1 MQLTKKKIA
10 GIIAGVLVL
19 ALLIFSI
26 SYVVVAN
33 NPHPELSADGLFS
46 VDRGDL
52 TQTFQTSATVRSG
65 TQGVFTILDGT
76 MVEEVHVRVGQAIEA
91 GDLLATFDASRLDA
105 LLQQRR
111 RDYHNARNAYQ
122 NYTASAQE
130 APVRQ
135 QALRDQI
142 TALEQAILALQG
154 GAAGDDAA
162 PSGNQQVNDLRNL
175 LTALLGNGR
184 IANWMVNELLIR
196 EDGIVENVMV
206 SFQNLLSGF
215 MLGGMDLSALGFGGM
230 TEMMNMSLQLMQLRV
245 QETMMS
251 VQGSISMDSV
261 YRALMESAQT
271 AYHQAAVTVTAL
283 REGWYAT
290 HDGVIRE
297 VNITAGEIYRST
309 EAGAAGGFD
318 VTMIL
323 ASLAMG
329 SADINT
335 LLSGLFTTTVAG
347 MIVEYY
353 PFYASFM
360 LGRYDH
366 MHVQKDQAVRVT
378 SVTGREFDAIVH
390 YISAVAGAPAGGS
403 GGGGGIDV
411 GDIINIP
418 GLTGT
423 RGIPASI
430 RIPEPDLSI
439 TIGLDV
445 DIAIELESAENALR
459 VPVSALRFDSAT
471 GEFFVFVLE
480 RGVRPTVRQVFVEVG
495 LFDTTGATAWREI
508 LSGLNQGDEV
518 LRAPPSSLEDGDRV
532 RLA

>member
-10 GIIAGVLVL
+10 GIIAVVVVL

-33 NPHPELSADGLFS
+33 NPHPELAPDAIVT
-46 VDRGDL
+46 VDRGNL
-52 TQTFQTSATVRSG
+52 TSTFQTSATVRSG
-65 TQGVFTILDGT
+65 TQGIFTILDGT

-122 NYTASAQE
+122 NYTANAQE
-130 APVRQ
+130 APARQ
-135 QALRDQI
+135 QTIRDQI
-142 TALEQAILALQG
+142 AALELAILTLQG
-154 GAAGDDAA
+154 GGDDTVA
-162 PSGNQQVNDLRNL
+162 SGNQQVDDLRNL
-175 LTALLGNGR
+175 LTAMLGNGR
-184 IANWMVNELLIR
+184 IANWVVNGMLIR
-196 EDGIVENVMV
+196 EGGIVENVMV
-206 SFQNLLSGF
+206 SFQNLFSGF

-245 QETMMS
+245 QETMMN
-251 VQGSISMDSV
+251 VQAGMSMDSV

-271 AYHQAAVTVTAL
+271 AYQQAHVTVTAL

-290 HDGVIRE
+290 HDGVVRE
-297 VNITAGEIYRST
+297 VNVTAGEVYRSAEGT
-309 EAGAAGGFD
+309 GAGGLD

-329 SADINT
+329 SADINNM
-335 LLSGLFTTTVAG
+335 LQGLFGTTVAG
-347 MIVEYY
+347 MVIEYY
-353 PFYASFM
+353 PFSASIM

-366 MHVQKDQAVRVT
+366 LRVEVDQNVRVT
-378 SVTGREFDAIVH
+378 SVTGQEFDAYVY
-390 YISAVAGAPAGGS
+390 YISAVADD
-403 GGGGGIDV
+403 GGGFLDGFGLP
-411 GDIINIP
+411 IP
-418 GLTGT
+418 TS
-423 RGIPASI
+423 RGIPARI

-445 DIAIELESAENALR
+445 DIAIELESSENAMR
-459 VPVSALRFDSAT
+459 VPVSALRWDDA
-471 GEFFVFVLE
+471 EQKFFVFVLE
-480 RGVRPTVRQVFVEVG
+480 RGVRSTVRQVFVEEG
-495 LFDTTGATAWREI
+495 LFDTTGTTAWREI
-508 LSGLNQGDEV
+508 LSGLSEGDEV
-518 LRAPPSSLEDGDRV
+518 LRAPPGNLQNGDRV

>member
-1 MQLTKKKIA
+1 MQFTKKKIA
-10 GIIAGVLVL
+10 GLIAIVAVL

-33 NPHPELSADGLFS
+33 NPHPELASDAIFE

-52 TQTFQTSATVRSG
+52 IQTFMTSATVRSG

-122 NYTASAQE
+122 NYTANAQE
-130 APVRQ
+130 APARQ
-135 QALRDQI
+135 QSLRDQI
-142 TALEQAILALQG
+142 TALEQAILTLQG
-154 GAAGDDAA
+154 GAAGDDTVT
-162 PSGNQQVNDLRNL
+162 SGNQQVNDLRNL

-196 EDGIVENVMV
+196 EDGVVENVMV
-206 SFQNLLSGF
+206 SFQNLFSGF

-230 TEMMNMSLQLMQLRV
+230 TEMMNLSLQLMQLRV
-245 QETMMS
+245 QETMMT

-271 AYHQAAVTVTAL
+271 AYHQAHVAVTAL

-290 HDGVIRE
+290 HDGVVRE
-297 VNITAGEIYRST
+297 VNITAGEVYRSADASA
-309 EAGAAGGFD
+309 AGGGFD

-366 MHVQKDQAVRVT
+366 MRVEMDQNVRVT
-378 SVTGREFDAIVH
+378 SVTGREFDAIVY
-390 YISAVAGAPAGGS
+390 YIAAVAD
-403 GGGGGIDV
+403 GGGGG
-411 GDIINIP
+411 GNILDD
-418 GLTGT
+418 LTGGLISGA
-423 RGIPASI
+423 RGIPARI

-445 DIAIELESAENALR
+445 DIAIELANSDNAIR
-459 VPVSALRFDSAT
+459 VPVSALRWDDA
-471 GEFFVFVLE
+471 ERKFFVFVLE
-480 RGVRPTVRQVFVEVG
+480 RGVRPTVRQVFVEEG
-495 LFDTTGATAWREI
+495 LFDTTGTTAWREI
-508 LSGLNQGDEV
+508 LGGLNVGDEV
-518 LRAPPSSLEDGDRV
+518 LRAPPSGLQDGDRV